1 MLSLLKLAQ
10 NVGHNLSY
18 GNTRRQNKI
27 TKKKKKKKRKE
38 KENKKYDEI

>member
-18 GNTRRQNKI
+18 GNTRRQNQI
-27 TKKKKKKKRKE
+27 TKKKKKKRKE